1 MTFDLRDR
9 DLNYGSALAVAALL
23 LGASLLYLFH
33 GQQSWFPYVLLLTGF
48 PLIVTGMTLFAAY
61 KLAGVWHLHGE
72 PSLKLLSVTAMT
84 SATMMM
90 LAGSQ
95 LILRFEL
102 PAEVLPFFLSALLSY
117 PACGLILG
125 IWWFTLGRKG

>member
-23 LGASLLYLFH
+23 VGASLLYVFH
-33 GQQSWFPYVLLLTGF
+33 GQQSWFPFVLLLTGF

-61 KLAGVWHLHGE
+61 KLVGVWSVDGE
-72 PSLKLLSVTAMT
+72 RSLKLLSVAAMT
-84 SATMMM
+84 SSIMVL

-102 PAEVLPFFLSALLSY
+102 PAGVLPFFLTALLSY

-125 IWWFTLGRKG
+125 TWWFTLGRKR